1 MEKNNEQEKKQAK
14 VQENEQKQPFI
25 DKIEFVRELIA
36 DCRFDDAFE
45 ILGRMEEEEPDNFE
59 VNYELARLQYE
70 MGDYYSA
77 IANYEVV
84 LEHHQSP
91 IIFYNLGCAYEA
103 NDEPDKAVSA
113 HLKALTMNE
122 NFPYSYKRLGTLFLA
137 RGDKASAK
145 EYFEDYIKLD
155 IADDEKESVKLIL
168 NRI

>member
-1 MEKNNEQEKKQAK
+1 MDKKDEQQ
-14 VQENEQKQPFI
+14 QPQI
-25 DKIEFVRELIA
+25 DGIEFVRQLII

-45 ILGRMEEEEPDNFE
+45 LLGRMEEENPDDYE
-59 VNYELARLQYE
+59 INYELARLQYE

-84 LEHHQSP
+84 LEYHQSP

-103 NDEPDKAVSA
+103 NNEPDKAISA
-113 HLKALTMNE
+113 HLKAVTMNE
-122 NFPYSYKRLGTLFLA
+122 NFPYSYKKLGMLFMA
-137 RGDKASAK
+137 RGDMDSAK

>member
-1 MEKNNEQEKKQAK
+1 
-14 VQENEQKQPFI
+14 
-25 DKIEFVRELIA
+25 
-36 DCRFDDAFE
+36 
-45 ILGRMEEEEPDNFE
+45 
-59 VNYELARLQYE
+59 

-84 LEHHQSP
+84 LENHQSP

-113 HLKALTMNE
+113 HLKAITMNE
-122 NFPYSYKRLGTLFLA
+122 NFPYSYKKLGTLFLA
-137 RGDKASAK
+137 RGDIESAK

-155 IADDEKESVKLIL
+155 IAEDEKESVKLIL

>member
-1 MEKNNEQEKKQAK
+1 
-14 VQENEQKQPFI
+14 
-25 DKIEFVRELIA
+25 
-36 DCRFDDAFE
+36 DAFE

-113 HLKALTMNE
+113 HLKAITMNE

-155 IADDEKESVKLIL
+155 IADDEKESVKLII

>member
-1 MEKNNEQEKKQAK
+1 MEKNNEQQKKEAK
-14 VQENEQKQPFI
+14 AQQNELQTPYI

-45 ILGRMEEEEPDNFE
+45 ILGRMEEEEPDNYE

-91 IIFYNLGCAYEA
+91 IIFFNLGCAYEA

-113 HLKALTMNE
+113 HLKAITMNE

-137 RGDKASAK
+137 RGDVESAK

-155 IADDEKESVKLIL
+155 IANDEKESVKLIL